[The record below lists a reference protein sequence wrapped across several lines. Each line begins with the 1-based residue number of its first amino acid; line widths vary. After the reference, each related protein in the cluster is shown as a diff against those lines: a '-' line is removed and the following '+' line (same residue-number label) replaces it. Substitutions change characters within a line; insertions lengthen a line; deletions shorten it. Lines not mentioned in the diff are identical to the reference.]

1 MAIGDVLAVV
11 AAGLTI
17 FGSTWALLVAS
28 ALMFGGRVG
37 AAQRSIEQ
45 HPWRCLGLG
54 IALALP
60 LGTLAV
66 ALAAQPLPLLK
77 LGGTVLYLM
86 LFAIAMIGGGG
97 LASLIGRRVLTMDP
111 QLTAFQ
117 ALGRG
122 SGVLVGASLFP
133 LLGWFLLGPAIV
145 LVSLGSGAMSLVA
158 RADAPPVA
166 REGF

>member
-1 MAIGDVLAVV
+1 MAIGDVLAAV

-17 FGSTWALLVAS
+17 FGSTWALLVAA
-28 ALMFGGRVG
+28 ALMFGGRTATRPRPIGV
-37 AAQRSIEQ
+37 
-45 HPWRCLGLG
+45 HPWRCFGFGLL
-54 IALALP
+54 LALP

-77 LGGTVLYLM
+77 LVGTCLYLT
-86 LFAIAMIGGGG
+86 LFAIAAIGGGG
-97 LASLIGRRVLTMDP
+97 LATAIGRRCLALDP
-111 QLTAFQ
+111 NLSALQ

-122 SGVLVGASLFP
+122 SGVIVGASLFP

-145 LVSLGSGAMSLVA
+145 LVSLGAGTMALLA
-158 RADAPPVA
+158 RPEAPPIA